1 MEAIG
6 VEDRGGG
13 RRDASARLRRI
24 AAATGVPIAAFFGA
38 PAPRPLAELSEL
50 IGLWQ
55 SIADQ
60 EGRNAILAVAR
71 ARAAGTK
78 DGPGGP
84 A

>member
-1 MEAIG
+1 MEAIS

-13 RRDASARLRRI
+13 RRAVNARLRRI

-55 SIADQ
+55 SIADP
-60 EGRNAILAVAR
+60 EGRSEILAGAR
-71 ARAAGTK
+71 ARAAGTA
-78 DGPGGP
+78 DEPG
-84 A
+84 

>member
-1 MEAIG
+1 MEAIS

-13 RRDASARLRRI
+13 RRAVNARLRRI

-60 EGRNAILAVAR
+60 EGRSEILAVAR
-71 ARAAGTK
+71 ARAAGAT
-78 DGPGGP
+78 DEAGGP